1 MSYPMKKETAYIIV
15 DYTEQYRSI
24 MQFDKNKTVPI
35 HQWYPFVEGYSK
47 EFIQSILDE
56 LPYRP
61 KSALEPFAGS
71 GTTPVELQDLDI
83 KCTSF
88 EVSPFMHLLSTVK
101 MRRDYTRDEF
111 TNYLNLLKNKI
122 SISPRNI
129 RKVEPIPFGRTVA
142 KQVYLKKWNFHDN
155 TLDGILDIKHAIAAI
170 PEEKYR
176 NIFIIALASILLD
189 VSNLFRN
196 GKCLSYKKNWQS
208 LEKTKRTDIHQTFFK
223 RIESTFL
230 EDISN
235 ISPKTKPAI
244 NNYQLCHYGDIR
256 EKIDLVPDNSIDLII
271 TSPPYLNSRDYTDI
285 YMLELKT
292 LDLIKSHEELRAL
305 RKRTLRSHVQV
316 KFETLE
322 TLDIP
327 LLKESVASIEKNA
340 DSFWNSDLLNM
351 IKGYFIDIDYLF
363 SKFKEKMLP
372 EKFIYFNVANS
383 AYYGEEITVDE
394 IVCEIAK
401 NHGFEIIEI
410 RKARDLN
417 PSSQQHKL
425 VAPLRESV
433 IVMKS

>member
-1 MSYPMKKETAYIIV
+1 MFYPMPKETYKIV
-15 DYTEQYRSI
+15 DYTEQYKSI
-24 MQFDKNKTVPI
+24 MQFDKNKNVPI

-56 LPYRP
+56 LNYTPE
-61 KSALEPFAGS
+61 SALEPFAGS
-71 GTTPVELQDLDI
+71 GTTPVELQNLNI

-101 MRRDYTRDEF
+101 MRRDYTKKEF
-111 TNYLNLLKNKI
+111 DSYFNFLKELITSTPKDI
-122 SISPRNI
+122 RSIES
-129 RKVEPIPFGRTVA
+129 IPFGRTVV
-142 KQVYLKKWNFHDN
+142 KQKGLKKWNFHDN
-155 TLDGILDIKHAIAAI
+155 TMDGILDIKHAIATV

-176 NIFIIALASILLD
+176 NIFKIALASILLD

-196 GKCLSYKKNWQS
+196 GKCLSYKKNWQTQ
-208 LEKTKRTDIHQTFFK
+208 KTIKRSDIHQIFYK

-235 ISPKTKPAI
+235 ISLKFAPTI
-244 NNYQLCHYGDIR
+244 NNHQLCHYGDIR
-256 EKIDLVPDNSIDLII
+256 KKIDMVPNNSIDLII

-285 YMLELKT
+285 YMIELKT

-305 RKRTLRSHVQV
+305 RKSTLRSHVQI

-327 LLKESVASIEKNA
+327 LLKKSIASIEKNA
-340 DSFWNSDLLNM
+340 ISFWNSNLLNM
-351 IKGYFIDIDYLF
+351 IKGYFIDLDYLF
-363 SKFKEKMLP
+363 SKFRDKMLP

-394 IVCEIAK
+394 IVCEIAQ
-401 NHGFEIIEI
+401 NHGFQIIEI

-433 IVMKS
+433 IIMKS